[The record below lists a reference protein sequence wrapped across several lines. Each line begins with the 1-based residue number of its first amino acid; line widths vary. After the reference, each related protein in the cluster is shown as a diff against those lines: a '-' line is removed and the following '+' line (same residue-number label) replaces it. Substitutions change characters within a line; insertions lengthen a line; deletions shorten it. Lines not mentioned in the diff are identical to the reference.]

1 MIDNVR
7 KWVTEQG
14 YPLEMRTAKAFRAGQ
29 FEVHQSEIYFDEEAG
44 KTREIDLIAIAPDIV
59 GLTRIIFA
67 VECKSSKKPWVIFS
81 SNQATAGMNI
91 FYSYAVMSKMVREA
105 LIEIAHNDPDNSEEP
120 FSFALFQ
127 RLKWLRKDRHFG
139 YSFRQAFSETD
150 NAYAALVSA
159 MRAACHLINKADER
173 KIPHF
178 QIMFPVIVID
188 SPLLHCYLDENNEL
202 QLKQIDSGEV
212 IFTAPDREH
221 IPTCIRVVTADWLPQ
236 FVAEAAKEVEQ
247 IRSELL
253 PKERVVWRDLFGT
266 DYPA

>member
-1 MIDNVR
+1 MLDSVR
-7 KWVTEQG
+7 KWVTDQG
-14 YPLEMRTAKAFRAGQ
+14 YPLEMRTAKAFRAGK

-59 GLTRIIFA
+59 GLTKIIFA

-91 FYSYAVMSKMVREA
+91 FFSYAVMSQTAREA
-105 LIEIAHNDPDNSEEP
+105 LVDITSNDPDNLKDP
-120 FSFALFQ
+120 FDFALFQ
-127 RLKWLRKDRHFG
+127 RLKWLRKNRHIG

-150 NAYAALVSA
+150 NAYTALVSA

-173 KIPHF
+173 KVPHF
-178 QIMFPVIVID
+178 QIMFPVIVIN
-188 SPLLHCYLDENNEL
+188 SPLVHCYLNENNEM
-202 QLKQIDSGEV
+202 QLEQIDSGEV
-212 IFTAPDREH
+212 IFTAPDQER
-221 IPTCIRVVTADWLPQ
+221 ITTCIRIVTADWLPQ
-236 FVAEAAKEVEQ
+236 FVSEAVREVEQ

-253 PKERVVWRDLFGT
+253 PKERAVWRDLFGT